1 MSAKYDF
8 TGKKALVTGASRGIG
23 YAIATALSKAGAN
36 VVALAR
42 DQAKLEDLRS
52 KHSNISIIVG
62 DVTASE
68 SSLTTLLAPYQPFD
82 FLVNNAGCGI
92 LESAHSLTEEAV
104 TRILDVN
111 LKAPI
116 MLTKIVTAEMARNS
130 VRGAV
135 VNISSQA
142 SMRPLQDHTAYCAS
156 KAGLDMATR
165 CFAKELGQFGIRVN
179 CVNPTVVMTDMGKK
193 AWSDPNK
200 SGPLLSQMPIS
211 RFAGPLQIFLA
222 QYCAAHLLEV
232 DEVVNAVL
240 YLLSDSSTM
249 TTGLALPVDEVDE
262 VVNAVLYL
270 LSDSSTMTT
279 GLALPVDGGFTQM

>member
-23 YAIATALSKAGAN
+23 YAIAEALSKAGAE

-42 DQAKLEDLRS
+42 DQAKLAELRS
-52 KHSNISIIVG
+52 KARFTLPLPNLNLCLQHSNISVVVG
-62 DVTASE
+62 DVTSSE
-68 SSLTTLLAPYQPFD
+68 STLTTLLTPYQPFD
-82 FLVNNAGCGI
+82 FLVNNAGCGF
-92 LESAHSLTEEAV
+92 LESVRNLSEEAV
-104 TRILDVN
+104 TKTLDVN

-116 MLTKIVTAEMARNS
+116 MLTKIVTSDMARNHI
-130 VRGAV
+130 RGAV

-142 SMRPLQDHTAYCAS
+142 SMRPLEDHTAYCAS

-165 CFAKELGQFGIRVN
+165 CFAKELGNFGIRIN

-211 RFAGPLQIFLA
+211 RFA
-222 QYCAAHLLEV
+222 EV
-232 DEVVNAVL
+232 QEVVNAVL
-240 YLLSDSSTM
+240 YLLSDASSM
-249 TTGLALPVDEVDE
+249 TTGLAF
-262 VVNAVLYL
+262 
-270 LSDSSTMTT
+270 
-279 GLALPVDGGFTQM
+279 PVDGGFTQM